1 MPSQKTQRAVTYT
14 GCWTCKSRK
23 VRCDERPIACKN
35 CEKRG
40 ITCSGYGIRLHW
52 ISDSVANAD
61 SSPVLQGRRRIQLG
75 RDFEVY
81 DAETIERFLLNID
94 QQVDHGLPSCQG
106 PFSAFTTTRAKS
118 DQVVTPTS
126 RGLTPQ
132 AALATKAHLSTV
144 INPPQPEDT
153 VLYEEGLQKDDSDLA
168 PSSALWLPSNLATS
182 PSSSSPTDIDELFNI
197 NAIGDSSP
205 NEDEPEASLIAGHDD
220 IGIGEKDDP
229 ALETS
234 LVPRGGNNIIVR
246 QLDHVLSGNRQQDYL
261 IKHYYTHVAA
271 VLLPLNHFD
280 NPFRSLY
287 LPTAMEGLF
296 CHNANTTTSRETAC
310 TALYQSLLASAS
322 YHRWQCNKQDI
333 AYHELGTKY
342 RTSSIQLLQV
352 ALTQAPPTANYQ
364 ALMLAVLSLVTIGVL
379 SGECDDFRMH
389 IQAATQLRSLRSQW
403 RLLSRSSR
411 RLNELGAFLAL
422 LSETTSSDPSL
433 SSWDDKDDRAISE
446 CSILH
451 SSDCYAFTYG
461 ITPTITLAINE
472 ICRLSKNLT
481 RFQLESERLP
491 EEFLEACEDLGSI
504 LEAWRLEN
512 EDITAIF
519 TGDGISSSL
528 FSHYAKGWHGAALIY
543 YYTRIQGIKR
553 ADLTRV
559 VDDVGEHV
567 NKAEDLKSA
576 MDDTGQVIS
585 MAPITWPAFIASC
598 NAIRGRRGVWEQWW
612 ERVLMYKLGNMSKQW
627 DLVQQIWVILDG
639 AEDQGIW
646 LSWTDAYSM
655 AGVDV
660 LLV

>member
-1 MPSQKTQRAVTYT
+1 M
-14 GCWTCKSRK
+14 
-23 VRCDERPIACKN
+23 
-35 CEKRG
+35 
-40 ITCSGYGIRLHW
+40 
-52 ISDSVANAD
+52 
-61 SSPVLQGRRRIQLG
+61 
-75 RDFEVY
+75 
-81 DAETIERFLLNID
+81 
-94 QQVDHGLPSCQG
+94 
-106 PFSAFTTTRAKS
+106 TTRTKS

-153 VLYEEGLQKDDSDLA
+153 VRYEEGLQKDDSDLA

-182 PSSSSPTDIDELFNI
+182 PSSSSPMDIDELSNI

-234 LVPRGGNNIIVR
+234 LVPHGGNNIIVR

-296 CHNANTTTSRETAC
+296 RHNANTTTSRETAC

-422 LSETTSSDPSL
+422 LSETTSSEPSL
-433 SSWDDKDDRAISE
+433 SSWGDKDDRAISE
-446 CSILH
+446 CFILH
-451 SSDCYAFTYG
+451 SSDCYTFTYG

-472 ICRLSKNLT
+472 ICRLSKSLT

-504 LEAWRLEN
+504 LEAWRLED

-519 TGDGISSSL
+519 TGDGISSSV

-567 NKAEDLKSA
+567 NNAEDLKSA